1 MNLIT
6 AEEIIALAF
15 TEKNFLPAKITTS
28 HIQIAQEGFL
38 RPAIGSEFF
47 DYLTATTP
55 AGVDATLVN
64 NYIKPA
70 LAWYVRYIILPEL
83 MVRATNTGVQ
93 LVGAQGTTD
102 ASDKQAGIL
111 REQAKAN
118 ADILIGVTVRYLNT
132 NSDQFP
138 YYSSGETKRNY
149 SRVIGGIVFSKRR
162 DKGGSKQS
170 GVTPILMTGVLRTIV
185 DVRKILTYTQ
195 GDIVICAENN
205 YMYEFSE
212 TADETDNGTTV
223 LAPINI
229 SGAGRWLMIKELQIV
244 NL

>member
-6 AEEIIALAF
+6 AQEVATIAF
-15 TEKNFLPAKITTS
+15 TEKNFLPAKISDS
-28 HIQIAQEGFL
+28 HIQVAQEGFI

-47 DYLTATTP
+47 DYLTSTTP
-55 AGVDATLVN
+55 AGVYETLN
-64 NYIKPA
+64 DTYIKPA

-93 LVGAQGTTD
+93 LIGAQGTTD

-118 ADILIGVTVRYLNT
+118 ADILAGLAIRYLNT
-132 NSDQFP
+132 NSELFP
-138 YYSSGETKRNY
+138 YYNSGETKDNY
-149 SRVIGGIVFSKRR
+149 SRVMGGIVFSKQRE
-162 DKGGSKQS
+162 KGGSKQS

-205 YMYEFSE
+205 FMYEFDESSE
-212 TADETDNGTTV
+212 LSDNGTTV
-223 LAPINI
+223 LAPANI
-229 SGAGRWLMIKELQIV
+229 SGAGRWLMIKELQMV